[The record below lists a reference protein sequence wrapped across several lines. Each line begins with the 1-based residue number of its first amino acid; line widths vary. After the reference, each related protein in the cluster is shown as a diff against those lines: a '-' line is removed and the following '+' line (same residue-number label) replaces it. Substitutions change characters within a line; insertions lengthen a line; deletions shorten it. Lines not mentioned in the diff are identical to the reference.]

1 MAGSDGCGFTSS
13 RPLKGW
19 FLRRVLQWLTT
30 FVLLTALA
38 ACGGGGG
45 GSSPT
50 TVTDSGGAPGTIN
63 PGSNTGTEPTPGGPV
78 ASDQGVEFRVNTT
91 TALSQNTPDAARLPD
106 GGYVVAWTSRSLPP
120 YSFDDPRNGIY
131 AQRYGADGAPVG
143 GETRLDTY
151 VERWH
156 PGSPQV
162 TALADG
168 GYLVAWVAFEPL
180 SGSRAAQLRRVRP
193 DGSLGSAW
201 QGQDEMPFDV
211 LGLADGGYVVLVGV
225 GQPGEAETALFIQ
238 RFSADDVELGRQP
251 VSRTTSTQAPSMA
264 ALQDGTFLVVWG
276 GWTTTSGE
284 IYTQRFNADG
294 SPAGVQAV
302 AANGGFPGVA
312 ALKAGGYVLS
322 WTISEESPGGSQYN
336 GSYYLMTQAFRADG
350 SAIGSA
356 TRVDP
361 AVDVPGRACP
371 PPPRPAAP
379 APPCGPFPLQVDASL
394 AGLEDGGYVVTWYTP
409 DREGGVHA
417 RRFDAQG
424 SSVGNV
430 TRATSTT
437 PFLKDAPVAVGLG
450 NGGFV
455 IAWESTNE
463 DGDLDGVYAR
473 QWGPTGL
480 R

>member
-1 MAGSDGCGFTSS
+1 
-13 RPLKGW
+13 
-19 FLRRVLQWLTT
+19 VLG
-30 FVLLTALA
+30 

-45 GSSPT
+45 GSGSPT
-50 TVTDSGGAPGTIN
+50 IDGGGSPGTIN
-63 PGSNTGTEPTPGGPV
+63 PGSNTGTEPMPGGPV
-78 ASDQGVEFRVNTT
+78 ASDQGVEFRVNTV
-91 TALSQNTPDAARLPD
+91 TALSQNTPDAAWLPD
-106 GGYVVAWTSRSLPP
+106 GGYVVAWTTRSLSP

-131 AQRYGADGAPVG
+131 TQRYGADGAPVG

-151 VERWH
+151 VEGMH

-180 SGSRAAQLRRVRP
+180 SGLRAAQLRRVRP
-193 DGSLGSAW
+193 DGSLGSAR
-201 QGQDEMPFDV
+201 QGQDESPFDV
-211 LGLADGGYVVLVGV
+211 IGLADGGYVVLVGAR
-225 GQPGEAETALFIQ
+225 QPGETADTLFVQ
-238 RFSADDVELGRQP
+238 RYSADNVELGQQQVSAIQP
-251 VSRTTSTQAPSMA
+251 ISSGNPRPSIT
-264 ALQDGTFLVVWG
+264 ALQDGTLMVA
-276 GWTTTSGE
+276 WTGATSSVPFQTE
-284 IYTQRFNADG
+284 IYTRRLNADG
-294 SPAGVQAV
+294 SPAGAAVQVTSGGQHSPAV
-302 AANGGFPGVA
+302 AS
-312 ALKAGGYVLS
+312 LKAGGYVLT
-322 WTISEESPGGSQYN
+322 WISEESESPGGTQYQ
-336 GSYYLMTQAFRADG
+336 GSSYVMTQAFRADG

-379 APPCGPFPLQVDASL
+379 PPPCGPFPLQVDASL

-424 SSVGNV
+424 SPMGNV